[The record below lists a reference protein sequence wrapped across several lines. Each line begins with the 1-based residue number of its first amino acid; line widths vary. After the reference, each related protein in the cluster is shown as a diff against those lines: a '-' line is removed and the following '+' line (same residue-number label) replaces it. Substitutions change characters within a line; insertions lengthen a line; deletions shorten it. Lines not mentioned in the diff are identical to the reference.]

1 MSDPAVAV
9 QRQQGIEA
17 VLQSA
22 AIIQT
27 GQGIQHTEI
36 VEGVA
41 FLHQFIHQSLCKGIA
56 ALLDNILQGNTGYRQ
71 HKAVSHT
78 QPLFPLRHYQA
89 GKESW

>member
-1 MSDPAVAV
+1 MIDIEEQHEVVIAV

-17 VLQSA
+17 ILQSA

-41 FLHQFIHQSLCKGIA
+41 FLHQFIH
-56 ALLDNILQGNTGYRQ
+56 
-71 HKAVSHT
+71 
-78 QPLFPLRHYQA
+78 
-89 GKESW
+89 

>member
-1 MSDPAVAV
+1 MTVVIVIGFEMIDIEEQHEVVIAV

-17 VLQSA
+17 ILQSA

-41 FLHQFIHQSLCKGIA
+41 FLHQFIH
-56 ALLDNILQGNTGYRQ
+56 
-71 HKAVSHT
+71 
-78 QPLFPLRHYQA
+78 
-89 GKESW
+89 